1 MESNVMWDISPL
13 SWWASLA
20 LSVALDLAISSAIAA
35 SALAGG
41 IGILLA
47 VFKGAIVSFVV
58 SIVEMAESND
68 FSVKAW
74 SRLTQNFFLALA
86 LPPYLTK
93 ALKGLN
99 LGKLLDRF
107 YLWVQ
112 KAIYTLLDSLLGM
125 AVEKTV
131 GFLQG
136 GITKNDSFDREKPP
150 MKPKREYISPRKR

>member
-1 MESNVMWDISPL
+1 
-13 SWWASLA
+13 
-20 LSVALDLAISSAIAA
+20 
-35 SALAGG
+35 
-41 IGILLA
+41 
-47 VFKGAIVSFVV
+47 
-58 SIVEMAESND
+58 MAESND

-99 LGKLLDRF
+99 LSKLLDRF